1 MAAIPVSGTEGYAA
15 EAPALVREY
24 ESITFTQ
31 AHAPEL
37 HLLPRPPAQVLE
49 IGAGTG
55 RDAAALAEM
64 GHHVLAV
71 EPTEPLRLAAMSLH
85 PSPRIEW
92 LDDSLPML
100 QQVRGRGSDFDL
112 VMMTAVWMHLDAGQR
127 RVAMPNVAS
136 LLRHGGLV
144 IMSLRHGPMPPG
156 RRMFEVSGTETVA
169 LAGDCGL
176 HLVFEAETP
185 SIMAGKP
192 GVSWTRLAFTRPA
205 SEP

>member
-71 EPTEPLRLAAMSLH
+71 EPTEPLRRAAMRLH

-144 IMSLRHGPMPPG
+144 IMSLRHGPVPPG

-169 LAGDCGL
+169 LARDCGL

-205 SEP
+205 SGA